1 MGKKSF
7 STDDSW
13 ARAWGLFPLHPCHPH
28 QASLSDASLH
38 RPPFPPDTQPAQSRP
53 PEAGCGGLGT
63 QFGPGSCLSQGGNH
77 STTDNHGWTHRF
89 LLRTVVES
97 GKSKRK
103 VLANSVSGKS
113 WLPGSQNAALSLRP
127 SVASPWY
134 VSVCV
139 HIYMCLGKGAVGER
153 KQAFSLRGLLLW
165 GTNL

>member
-7 STDDSW
+7 STDASW
-13 ARAWGLFPLHPCHPH
+13 ARGWGLFSLHPCHPR
-28 QASLSDASLH
+28 QASLSDTSLH
-38 RPPFPPDTQPAQSRP
+38 RPQFPPDTHPAQSRP

-63 QFGPGSCLSQGGNH
+63 QFGLGPGSCLSQGGNH
-77 STTDNHGWTHRF
+77 STPDNHGLTHRF

-113 WLPGSQNAALSLRP
+113 WLPGSQNAALSLRL

-139 HIYMCLGKGAVGER
+139 NIYIYA
-153 KQAFSLRGLLLW
+153 W
-165 GTNL
+165 GRVP